1 MKNSSSECSS
11 RRESGWTMYFDQSSN
26 YGDQFYKADDKDFR
40 SKVANVKEDDEDLSM
55 VSDASSGPPQF
66 CEDEGCFDE
75 TRYFG
80 YASSAYEQ
88 AKKGEKKKKT
98 KERRGKKQHSYLDDT
113 ASSPVLRFS
122 EIFLVDFFQF
132 DLYTLAGEI
141 FIFRGSQWFTGKKA
155 RMRCCCC
162 FNIERKRQTGSSF
175 S

>member
-122 EIFLVDFFQF
+122 EKDIAFSSNEASKGFSETRFK
-132 DLYTLAGEI
+132 
-141 FIFRGSQWFTGKKA
+141 GKSSSSEA
-155 RMRCCCC
+155 ASGLQG
-162 FNIERKRQTGSSF
+162 RKRG
-175 S
+175 